1 VKNIDF
7 NTDDHVL
14 ATDIGLILDYEI
26 LCPGSQ
32 IGFFSGNPLPAI
44 QDQEQRIIPFIHKK
58 NNK

>member
-14 ATDIGLILDYEI
+14 ATDIGLILEYEI

-32 IGFFSGNPLPAI
+32 IGFYSGNPLPAVH
-44 QDQEQRIIPFIHKK
+44 DQEQRSNLHSQ
-58 NNK
+58 NK

>member
-32 IGFFSGNPLPAI
+32 IGFYSGNPLPAV
-44 QDQEQRIIPFIHKK
+44 QDQEQRSYLYSQ
-58 NNK
+58 NK